1 MCIYILYMY
10 IYLFICVRDVQCLLI
25 TYIHSHI
32 IINFSLIRI
41 LMNEIIR
48 VRVRV
53 DEGGGEYIY

>member
-1 MCIYILYMY
+1 MYVYLYIIYMY
-10 IYLFICVRDVQCLLI
+10 IYLFICVWDVLCLI

-41 LMNEIIR
+41 LMNEITR

-53 DEGGGEYIY
+53 DEGWEYIY